1 MKKIIYVMML
11 FTLVLVACS
20 KTPVPIEDNTV
31 ERKDNSNVEEVDESS
46 KDESNKDDSNKDD
59 SVEDSKQEEKKDEP
73 LIKREELTRD
83 QILAMTWF
91 DQIPIESDNYILPD
105 ANDVIQN
112 KYTYKMNMP
121 DRSIEYKELTGI
133 TKIGLIPYINRGSFD
148 LAYPY
153 EVDIFYVLPSANS
166 HGDSYFSI
174 GEEYVIL
181 GTTQEAP
188 RYNDTEPS
196 ENGPPLASEY
206 RIDDLYEKYKD
217 DERVI
222 QLANMFEEYP
232 DRDEYYK
239 NNPEAD
245 PHNN

>member
-11 FTLVLVACS
+11 STLILVACS

-31 ERKDNSNVEEVDESS
+31 ERKDSSNVEEVDESS
-46 KDESNKDDSNKDD
+46 NEDSSKED
-59 SVEDSKQEEKKDEP
+59 SAEKSKQEENKDEP

-91 DQIPIESDNYILPD
+91 DQIPIEDDNYILPD

-112 KYTYKMNMP
+112 KYTYELYMP
-121 DRSIEYKELTGI
+121 DRSIEYKELTGVK
-133 TKIGLIPYINRGSFD
+133 KIGLIPYINRGSFD

-153 EVDIFYVLPSANS
+153 EVDIYLVLPKPNS
-166 HGDSYFSI
+166 HGDAYFSI
-174 GEEYVIL
+174 GEEYVVL
-181 GTTQEAP
+181 VTTQEAP
-188 RYNDTEPS
+188 LYKYTKPS
-196 ENGPPLASEY
+196 EHAPALASEY

-222 QLANMFEEYP
+222 ELSNMFEEYHE
-232 DRDEYYK
+232 RDEYYK

-245 PHNN
+245 PHNNN

>member
-46 KDESNKDDSNKDD
+46 KDDSNKDD

-73 LIKREELTRD
+73 LIKREELTRN

-91 DQIPIESDNYILPD
+91 DQIPIESDNYILPA

-153 EVDIFYVLPSANS
+153 EVDIYLVLPKPNS
-166 HGDSYFSI
+166 HGDAYFSI
-174 GEEYVIL
+174 GEEYVVL
-181 GTTQEAP
+181 VTAQEAP
-188 RYNDTEPS
+188 LYEYTKPS
-196 ENGPPLASEY
+196 EHAPALASEY

-245 PHNN
+245 PHNNN

>member
-31 ERKDNSNVEEVDESS
+31 ERKDHSNVEEVDESS
-46 KDESNKDDSNKDD
+46 KDDSNKDD

-153 EVDIFYVLPSANS
+153 EVDIYLVLPRPNS
-166 HGDSYFSI
+166 HGDAYFSI
-174 GEEYVIL
+174 GEEYVVL
-181 GTTQEAP
+181 VTAQEAP
-188 RYNDTEPS
+188 LYEYTRPS
-196 ENGPPLASEY
+196 EHAPALASEY

>member
-20 KTPVPIEDNTV
+20 KTPVPTQDNMV
-31 ERKDNSNVEEVDESS
+31 ERKDNSNVEEFDESS
-46 KDESNKDDSNKDD
+46 KDDSNKDD

-73 LIKREELTRD
+73 LIKREELTRN

-91 DQIPIESDNYILPD
+91 DQIPIEDDNYILPD

-112 KYTYKMNMP
+112 KYTYELYMP
-121 DRSIEYKELTGI
+121 DRSIEYKELTGVK
-133 TKIGLIPYINRGSFD
+133 KIGLIPYINHGSFD

-153 EVDIFYVLPSANS
+153 EVDIYLVLPKPNS
-166 HGDSYFSI
+166 HGDAYFSI
-174 GEEYVIL
+174 GEEYVVL
-181 GTTQEAP
+181 VTTQEAP
-188 RYNDTEPS
+188 LYQYTKPS
-196 ENGPPLASEY
+196 EHAPALASEY

-217 DERVI
+217 DERI
-222 QLANMFEEYP
+222 LQLANMFEEYH
-232 DRDEYYK
+232 DREEYFK

-245 PHNN
+245 PHNKN